1 MTRCQVRSDDGPELV
16 WGFIARQSGPDVYD
30 PGGSICTCLCRQL
43 IFRSEVPLKSAVGQ
57 ACALHD
63 FGDTD
68 AIETLFAEELARG
81 LENPLTIFR
90 NLLPGHFHLDSFP
103 LTVFMILVMIKSTIM
118 MAIINMPRR

>member
-1 MTRCQVRSDDGPELV
+1 VR
-16 WGFIARQSGPDVYD
+16 
-30 PGGSICTCLCRQL
+30 RQL
-43 IFRSEVPLKSAVGQ
+43 ILRSEVPVKSAVGQ

-90 NLLPGHFHLDSFP
+90 NLLVGHFHLDSFL
-103 LTVFMILVMIKSTIM
+103 LTLFMTFVMI
-118 MAIINMPRR
+118 R